1 MDHTVD
7 AFNYD
12 YDIEG
17 YRPAAQVRPP
27 KPKLALTRR
36 FSACSVRG
44 STVCEQS
51 CALLKVGLVIRFLT
65 HDGGRRGRVPNVW
78 RWQARPAKA
87 LDRGEHIT
95 LLNNQTEYCLVVP
108 VRSPSPSVCEPYI
121 LLLNGGLCGGF

>member
-27 KPKLALTRR
+27 KPKLVLTRR

-51 CALLKVGLVIRFLT
+51 C
-65 HDGGRRGRVPNVW
+65 GRGK
-78 RWQARPAKA
+78 ARPAKA

-121 LLLNGGLCGGF
+121 LLLNGGLYGGF